1 MLASRLCYQA
11 LSRMQGS
18 KKGAKL
24 SEQSEALATGVVRPA
39 LTEALSVNACLLGH
53 GEDDKKG

>member
-1 MLASRLCYQA
+1 
-11 LSRMQGS
+11 MQGS